1 MQADPLAQLRDIQLP
16 EAISWWPLAPG
27 WWILIMFAASFLG
40 WTVFRL
46 LKHHRSNLYRRQAI
60 KKISRINAQQDLT
73 VNQKLVLLFETLKQT
88 IKSAYPDQNFSSRD
102 LNVFVNILQQ
112 SCSVTIFKDLPAD
125 LNVILYGKATVAETG
140 NELVEKLMFSA
151 KIWIEKHH
159 TQTKLEVTTLC

>member
-40 WTVFRL
+40 LTVFRL

-60 KKISRINAQQDLT
+60 KNLSRINAQQDLT

-102 LNVFVNILQQ
+102 LNAFVNILQQ
-112 SCSVTIFKDLPAD
+112 SCSVTIFEDLPAD
-125 LNVILYGKATVAETG
+125 LNSILYGKDATVQNS
-140 NELVEKLMFSA
+140 NELLEKLLVSA
-151 KIWIEKHH
+151 AIWIKKHH
-159 TQTKLEVTTLC
+159 SQSKLEAMAPC

>member
-1 MQADPLAQLRDIQLP
+1 ML
-16 EAISWWPLAPG
+16 
-27 WWILIMFAASFLG
+27 
-40 WTVFRL
+40 
-46 LKHHRSNLYRRQAI
+46 N
-60 KKISRINAQQDLT
+60 KISPSTKSWYFYLRLSSKRSKALIQ
-73 VNQKLVLLFETLKQT
+73 
-88 IKSAYPDQNFSSRD
+88 IKIFSSRD

-140 NELVEKLMFSA
+140 NELVEKLMLSA

>member
-40 WTVFRL
+40 WAVFRL

-88 IKSAYPDQNFSSRD
+88 IKSAYPDQNFSSLD
-102 LNVFVNILQQ
+102 LNAFVNILQQ
-112 SCSVTIFKDLPAD
+112 SCSVTIFKD
-125 LNVILYGKATVAETG
+125 
-140 NELVEKLMFSA
+140 
-151 KIWIEKHH
+151 
-159 TQTKLEVTTLC
+159 